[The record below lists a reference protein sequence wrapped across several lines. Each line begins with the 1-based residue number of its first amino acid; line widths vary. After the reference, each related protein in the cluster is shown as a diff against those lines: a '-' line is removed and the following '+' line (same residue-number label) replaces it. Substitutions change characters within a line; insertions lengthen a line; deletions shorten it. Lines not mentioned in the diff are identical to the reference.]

1 MAISNVEFVLNC
13 KIERAWN
20 TVVSLENYTW
30 RTDLQKIEVL
40 EERKFVEYTK
50 DGYMTS
56 FTITVFEP
64 FKRYEFDIEN
74 ENIQGHWLGLFS
86 EDNGKI
92 ILNFTENI
100 IAKKWFL
107 KPFLSKYLKKQQQR
121 YIKDLTNA
129 IEPSL

>member
-30 RTDLQKIEVL
+30 RTDLQKIKVL

-86 EDNGKI
+86 EDNGKT